1 MQGKALALRCSYAHF
16 QNKNI
21 PQSPRPTMLF
31 AHFQNSK
38 IPPIPCP
45 TMLFVHFQNP
55 QIPPITCP
63 KMLFVHFQNKQTNPT
78 EPSPRCL
85 GTGFKN
91 AQLVS
96 EWSKGPGACARAH
109 TMGQGHQRR
118 QVEEVTGFS
127 CFRSVVHDHAP
138 TALDTMADTLCLLLL

>member
-1 MQGKALALRCSYAHF
+1 
-16 QNKNI
+16 
-21 PQSPRPTMLF
+21 
-31 AHFQNSK
+31 
-38 IPPIPCP
+38 
-45 TMLFVHFQNP
+45 MLFVHF
-55 QIPPITCP
+55 
-63 KMLFVHFQNKQTNPT
+63 LNKQTNPT